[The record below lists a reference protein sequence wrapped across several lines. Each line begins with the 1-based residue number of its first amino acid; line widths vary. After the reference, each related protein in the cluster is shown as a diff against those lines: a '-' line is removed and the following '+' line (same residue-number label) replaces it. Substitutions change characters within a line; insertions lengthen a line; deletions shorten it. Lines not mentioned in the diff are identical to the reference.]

1 MKLTESKLKQI
12 IAEELQKVLV
22 EQDQSMPGGI
32 SGNDRVYGMSAGVE
46 GADVTADLKGLT
58 ARQTLRKLSRLYGGV
73 KGIRKLPR
81 NDPDRI
87 AYRKA
92 FKAMRAARR
101 REMPEPELTG
111 RKKARAVE
119 PVTDPRIAA
128 RKAAAERKAE
138 RDKELAA
145 VQARRKEFEKQ
156 QAMDQATVYT
166 QPSAAAGFKTPP
178 LPTKPIDRAGSR
190 FGTVD
195 PEFPPV
201 RRRKRQTTTPDDVTR
216 GVAGALTGTPR
227 E

>member
-22 EQDQSMPGGI
+22 EQDQSMSGGI
-32 SGNDRVYGMSAGVE
+32 GMSAGIE

-58 ARQTLRKLSRLYGGV
+58 ARQTLRKLSKLYGGV

-92 FKAMRAARR
+92 YKAMRAARR

-145 VQARRKEFEKQ
+145 VQARRKEFKKQ
-156 QAMDQATVYT
+156 QAMDQAKVYT
-166 QPSAAAGFKTPP
+166 PPSTAAGFTGPAAKS
-178 LPTKPIDRAGSR
+178 KQSS
-190 FGTVD
+190 FGTIGD
-195 PEFPPV
+195 E
-201 RRRKRQTTTPDDVTR
+201 TAGMTPKKKTSKFKNTQR
-216 GVAGALTGTPR
+216 STAGALTGTPR

>member
-22 EQDQSMPGGI
+22 EQDQSMSGGI
-32 SGNDRVYGMSAGVE
+32 GMSAGIE

-58 ARQTLRKLSRLYGGV
+58 ARQTLRKLSKLYGGV

-92 FKAMRAARR
+92 YKAMRAARR

-111 RKKARAVE
+111 RKKATAVE

-145 VQARRKEFEKQ
+145 VQARRKEFKKQ
-156 QAMDQATVYT
+156 QAMDQAKVYT
-166 QPSAAAGFKTPP
+166 PPSTAAGFTGPAAKS
-178 LPTKPIDRAGSR
+178 KESS
-190 FGTVD
+190 FGTIGDETVGMT
-195 PEFPPV
+195 PKKKTTKFKNT
-201 RRRKRQTTTPDDVTR
+201 RTTT
-216 GVAGALTGTPR
+216 AGALTGTPR